1 MATISFS
8 STGVV
13 SSNIM
18 GYEHQQPQLLNG
30 SLVDI
35 LLATN
40 ADADATASS
49 YSVDTL
55 LPYGSNFNQPFG
67 VAAASSSPSYSIS
80 SAASINEGSALTVNV
95 TTTNVADATTLYWT
109 VSNASDFA
117 ASSGSFTI
125 TSNSGSFTVTPTAD
139 ITTEGSE
146 TFQVN
151 IRTGSTSGTVVATSS
166 AITINDTSL
175 TPAGGGITDRGVFA
189 VFLFGNYN

>member
-18 GYEHQQPQLLNG
+18 GYEHNQNQLTYPNAAE
-30 SLVDI
+30 V

-40 ADADATASS
+40 AGS

-55 LPYGSNFNQPFG
+55 LPYGSNFNQPYG
-67 VAAASSSPSYSIS
+67 IAAGSSASSYSIS

-109 VSNASDFA
+109 VSNAGDFA
-117 ASSGSFTI
+117 TSSGSFTI

-139 ITTEGSE
+139 ATTEGSE
-146 TFQVN
+146 TFEVS

-175 TPAGGGITDRGVFA
+175 TAGGGITDRGVFA

>member
-18 GYEHQQPQLLNG
+18 GYEHNQDQLANP
-30 SLVDI
+30 SAAEILVSM
-35 LLATN
+35 N
-40 ADADATASS
+40 PDATAGS

-55 LPYGSNFNQPFG
+55 LPYGSNFNQPYG
-67 VAAASSSPSYSIS
+67 TAAGSSAPSYSIS

-95 TTTNVADATTLYWT
+95 TTANVADATTLYWT
-109 VSNASDFA
+109 VSNAGDFA
-117 ASSGSFTI
+117 TSSGSFTI

-139 ITTEGSE
+139 ATTEGSE
-146 TFQVN
+146 TFEVS

-175 TPAGGGITDRGVFA
+175 TAAGGGITDRGVFA

>member
-13 SSNIM
+13 SSHIM
-18 GYEHQQPQLLNG
+18 GYEHQQVQLANP
-30 SLVDI
+30 SPAEV
-35 LLATN
+35 LLSTN
-40 ADADATASS
+40 AGS

-55 LPYGSNFNQPFG
+55 LPYGANFNQPYG
-67 VAAASSSPSYSIS
+67 TAASSSAPSYSIS
-80 SAASINEGSALTVNV
+80 SAASINEGSALTINV
-95 TTTNVADATTLYWT
+95 TTANVADATTLYWT
-109 VSNASDFA
+109 VSNAGDFA
-117 ASSGSFTI
+117 TSSGSFTI

-139 ITTEGSE
+139 ATTEGSE
-146 TFQVN
+146 TFEIS

-175 TPAGGGITDRGVFA
+175 TAGGGITDRGVFA

>member
-18 GYEHQQPQLLNG
+18 GYEHQQVQLTYP
-30 SLVDI
+30 SPAEI
-35 LLATN
+35 LLSTN
-40 ADADATASS
+40 ADATAGS

-55 LPYGSNFNQPFG
+55 LPYGSNFNQPYG
-67 VAAASSSPSYSIS
+67 TAAGSSAPSYSIS

-95 TTTNVADATTLYWT
+95 TTANVADATTLYWT
-109 VSNASDFA
+109 VSNAGDFA
-117 ASSGSFTI
+117 TSSGSFTI
-125 TSNSGSFTVTPTAD
+125 TSNSGSFTVTPSAD
-139 ITTEGSE
+139 ATTEGSE
-146 TFQVN
+146 TFEVS

-166 AITINDTSL
+166 AITINDTRL
-175 TPAGGGITDRGVFA
+175 TVGGGITARGVFA

>member
-18 GYEHQQPQLLNG
+18 GYEHQQSQLLNA

-49 YSVDTL
+49 YSIDTL
-55 LPYGSNFNQPFG
+55 LPYGSNFNQPYG
-67 VAAASSSPSYSIS
+67 TPAGSSAPSYSIS

-95 TTTNVADATTLYWT
+95 TTANVADATTLYWT
-109 VSNASDFA
+109 VSNAGDFA
-117 ASSGSFTI
+117 TSSGSFTI

-139 ITTEGSE
+139 ATTEGSE
-146 TFQVN
+146 TFEVS
-151 IRTGSTSGTVVATSS
+151 IRTGSMLGTVVATSS

-175 TPAGGGITDRGVFA
+175 TAGSGITDRGVFA